1 MIMLN
6 PVYQFLQ
13 NKLHSPLD
21 IPTPQ
26 IADLPMGK
34 MQFAIYGEGIPLLFL
49 HGGVGGYD
57 QSILL
62 FKRYIPQGY
71 KMICPSRPGYL
82 GTPLETGQSKEAQA
96 DALAALLDYL
106 QINSI
111 IITGISAGGLSLYTF
126 ASRHPERVKAI
137 IAIDAI
143 AGEYLIP
150 EQTGK
155 IAQNMFLTDF
165 SLWFTKESLVYFPET
180 VIKNLIRAEGYL
192 DQQKID
198 QRVKEIVESQEQLEV
213 IAELIYSMSDY
224 APRQLGTINDMKEGA
239 NAKWDNFAKIE
250 CPALIIHG
258 THDADVKFY
267 HGVFAYE
274 QLKSKKK
281 SKIWLEYG
289 THYCFFFAKE
299 ATSAQEKF
307 REFIIEYS

>member
-1 MIMLN
+1 ML
-6 PVYQFLQ
+6 PSLYQLLQ

-21 IPTPQ
+21 IPKPQ
-26 IADLPMGK
+26 LADLPMGK
-34 MQFAIYGEGIPLLFL
+34 IEFATHGEGIPVLFL
-49 HGGVGGYD
+49 HGGAGGYD

-62 FKRYIPQGY
+62 FKRYMPTGY

-96 DALAALLDYL
+96 DVLAALLDYL
-106 QINSI
+106 EIESVI
-111 IITGISAGGLSLYTF
+111 VAGISAGGLSLY
-126 ASRHPERVKAI
+126 SLVLRHPERVKGI

-155 IAQNMFLTDF
+155 IAQNMFFTDL
-165 SLWFTKESLVYFPET
+165 SLWFTKESLAYFPET
-180 VIKNLIRAEGYL
+180 VIKNLIHAEGYL
-192 DQQKID
+192 DPQKID
-198 QRVKEIVESQEQLEV
+198 QRVKEIIESKEQLEV

-239 NAKWDNFAKIE
+239 STSWFDFAKIH

-274 QLKSKKK
+274 RLASKNKSR
-281 SKIWLEYG
+281 IWIEYG

-299 ATSAQEKF
+299 ANMVQNEF
-307 REFIIEYS
+307 RQFIIKHS